1 MAGDHTGT
9 NAECRRRSTAPKA
22 FNGTVG
28 GTKEHSGG
36 QFVERGVAAS
46 TNVRHV
52 FGKGGGHLQDPD
64 TGMADES
71 ARHLEQPSTH
81 DGDHPAADGE
91 GPAGLFA
98 VIEEIGRRR
107 SASAAAHVLWPPP
120 GLGISRSSQRCR
132 PPPWANSP
140 NNTSPDC
147 AIMDSSVAAR
157 LKGARFVPFSA
168 SAPPVNLPAGGSFR
182 REHYTGNPYRYRGLQ
197 LFSTLSNR
205 GNRIITQ
212 P

>member
-1 MAGDHTGT
+1 MRSAGADLPR
-9 NAECRRRSTAPKA
+9 RRRSMGRWA
-22 FNGTVG
+22 VQR
-28 GTKEHSGG
+28 SIQGG

-157 LKGARFVPFSA
+157 LKGTRFVPFSA
-168 SAPPVNLPAGGSFR
+168 SAPPVNLPAGESFR

>member
-1 MAGDHTGT
+1 MGRWAVQ
-9 NAECRRRSTAPKA
+9 RSIQ
-22 FNGTVG
+22 
-28 GTKEHSGG
+28 GG

-98 VIEEIGRRR
+98 VIEEIGLIAGR
-107 SASAAAHVLWPPP
+107 
-120 GLGISRSSQRCR
+120 ISGSTC
-132 PPPWANSP
+132 
-140 NNTSPDC
+140 
-147 AIMDSSVAAR
+147 SVA
-157 LKGARFVPFSA
+157 V
-168 SAPPVNLPAGGSFR
+168 
-182 REHYTGNPYRYRGLQ
+182 
-197 LFSTLSNR
+197 
-205 GNRIITQ
+205 
-212 P
+212 